1 MTIQDMFS
9 DIQSTM
15 DAATANLFAAL
26 PSSKGEQWELSYTN
40 YRYDAG
46 TFTIVANL
54 YEQKQ
59 VYRLLHDDG
68 EEDLIVPT
76 LPPVTVT
83 LVANKRSDCP
93 TFTVGGVV
101 SKEGIPISGVG
112 GSTADETAAA
122 IQGALLHAQPRI

>member
-1 MTIQDMFS
+1 M
-9 DIQSTM
+9 
-15 DAATANLFAAL
+15 
-26 PSSKGEQWELSYTN
+26 
-40 YRYDAG
+40 
-46 TFTIVANL
+46 ANL